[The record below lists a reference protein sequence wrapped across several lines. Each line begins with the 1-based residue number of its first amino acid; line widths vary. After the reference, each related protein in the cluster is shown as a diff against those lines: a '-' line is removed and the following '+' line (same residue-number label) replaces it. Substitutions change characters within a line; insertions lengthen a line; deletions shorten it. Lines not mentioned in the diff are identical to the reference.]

1 MLRLE
6 INSDITGFLQELQ
19 DMMNG
24 HASLLAKTQR
34 GDPVYKDSLGWLDTG
49 ICAGER
55 ELERIEKKAAQIRMR
70 ADAFVLIGVGGSNN
84 AARSVIEGVAHR
96 SGCDVIYAGN
106 TLHPRALREM
116 LQKLDGRDFYIDCI
130 AKNFE
135 TLEPASAFRGLRQY
149 MDSRYGASAA
159 ERVIATGTPGSS
171 LWRLCQ
177 EEGYDFFDFPE
188 TVGGR
193 YSAVTNVGLLPMAAA
208 GIDVREL
215 VKGANDMQMQLRSL
229 GPQENPAYRYAC
241 LRRLFDRHGYHM
253 EMLSSFEPELRYFY
267 QWWKQLFAES
277 EGQDG
282 KGVFPVTGEFSAEL
296 HSTGQYI
303 QDGPPAIFET
313 FLDFRQKM
321 DSFVIE
327 PDSRRDGLDYLDGL
341 DFYDINK
348 AAQQATIRAHS
359 EKLPVMT
366 ISAEAPDAYNF
377 GQLFYFFEFACA
389 LSCGMLGVNPFDQP
403 GVEAYKQRMFKLLG
417 KTR

>member
-49 ICAGER
+49 ICVGER
-55 ELERIEKKAAQIRMR
+55 ELERIGKKAAQIRMR

-135 TLEPASAFRGLRQY
+135 TLETASAFRVLRQY

-277 EGQDG
+277 EGKDG
-282 KGVFPVTGEFSAEL
+282 KGVFPVTGEFSEEL

>member
-1 MLRLE
+1 M
-6 INSDITGFLQELQ
+6 
-19 DMMNG
+19 
-24 HASLLAKTQR
+24 
-34 GDPVYKDSLGWLDTG
+34 
-49 ICAGER
+49 
-55 ELERIEKKAAQIRMR
+55 
-70 ADAFVLIGVGGSNN
+70 
-84 AARSVIEGVAHR
+84 
-96 SGCDVIYAGN
+96 
-106 TLHPRALREM
+106 
-116 LQKLDGRDFYIDCI
+116 
-130 AKNFE
+130 
-135 TLEPASAFRGLRQY
+135 
-149 MDSRYGASAA
+149 
-159 ERVIATGTPGSS
+159 IATGTPGSS

-267 QWWKQLFAES
+267 LWWKQLFAES
-277 EGQDG
+277 EGKDG
-282 KGVFPVTGEFSAEL
+282 KGVFPVTGEFSEEL

>member
-135 TLEPASAFRGLRQY
+135 TLEPASAFRVLRQY

-177 EEGYDFFDFPE
+177 EEGDDFFDFPE

-267 QWWKQLFAES
+267 LWWKQLFAES
-277 EGQDG
+277 EGKDG
-282 KGVFPVTGEFSAEL
+282 KGVFPVTGEFSEEL

>member
-24 HASLLAKTQR
+24 HASLLAKTQK
-34 GDPVYKDSLGWLDTG
+34 GDPAYKDSLGWLDTG

-135 TLEPASAFRGLRQY
+135 TLEPASAFRVLRQY

-253 EMLSSFEPELRYFY
+253 EMLSLRYFY
-267 QWWKQLFAES
+267 QWWKQMFAES
-277 EGQDG
+277 EGKDG
-282 KGVFPVTGEFSAEL
+282 KGVFPVTGEFSEEL

>member
-34 GDPVYKDSLGWLDTG
+34 GDPAYKDSLGWLDTG

-55 ELERIEKKAAQIRMR
+55 ELERIGKKAAQIRMR

-135 TLEPASAFRGLRQY
+135 TLEPASAFRVLRQY
-149 MDSRYGASAA
+149 MDSRYGAFAA

-253 EMLSSFEPELRYFY
+253 EMLSSFEPELR
-267 QWWKQLFAES
+267 
-277 EGQDG
+277 
-282 KGVFPVTGEFSAEL
+282 
-296 HSTGQYI
+296 
-303 QDGPPAIFET
+303 
-313 FLDFRQKM
+313 
-321 DSFVIE
+321 
-327 PDSRRDGLDYLDGL
+327 
-341 DFYDINK
+341 
-348 AAQQATIRAHS
+348 
-359 EKLPVMT
+359 
-366 ISAEAPDAYNF
+366 
-377 GQLFYFFEFACA
+377 
-389 LSCGMLGVNPFDQP
+389 
-403 GVEAYKQRMFKLLG
+403 
-417 KTR
+417 